1 MSRRLF
7 RSGSIVSLMT
17 LVSRV
22 LGLARDVVFAG
33 LFGASGGADAF
44 FVAFKIP
51 NFLRRLFGEGA
62 FAQAFVPVLAE
73 YMAKPEGA
81 RALVAAT
88 AGVLM
93 SVLLVLTVAVLFF
106 VDQVVWVFA
115 PGFASD
121 PAKLALA
128 GDLLM
133 LTFPYLFFIALVA
146 FAGGILNA
154 HDRFAV
160 PAFTPVLL
168 NLSLISAALLLSP
181 QMQVPVMAL
190 GWGVLLAGVVQLG
203 FQLPFLARIGMAPRP
218 RVQPSHPGVRQ
229 IFQLMLPALF
239 GVGVSQINL
248 LLDTILASFL
258 VTGSV
263 SWLYYSDRL
272 VELPLGVIGIA
283 IATVIL
289 PKLSHAHTAGNTEQA
304 QQTQDWGLGLCVI
317 LGVPATVALVLLAQP
332 LLFTLFQYGAMQASD
347 VHQAAMSLQ
356 AYALG
361 LLPFMAIKV
370 LAPGFFARQD
380 TRTPVRIAIIA
391 MVANMAMNLLFIGPL
406 AHVGLA
412 LATSLSAALNATLL
426 LLGLRKIGA
435 WQASQRW
442 FGLLWRVVLGS
453 VVMAWVLL
461 LALNQ
466 MADFDQLGLWSRAA
480 QTSLLVVLGGASY
493 GITLILSGWRPR
505 EWLGMQRN

>member
-1 MSRRLF
+1 M
-7 RSGSIVSLMT
+7 VSLMT
-17 LVSRV
+17 MLSRV
-22 LGLARDVVFAG
+22 MGLARDIVLAG

-81 RALVAAT
+81 RALVAAVS
-88 AGVLM
+88 GVLM
-93 SVLLVLTVAVLFF
+93 AVLAVLTLAAVYFA
-106 VDQVVWVFA
+106 DQVVWVFA
-115 PGFASD
+115 PGFAQD
-121 PAKLALA
+121 PDKLALA
-128 GDLLM
+128 GDLLA
-133 LTFPYLFFIALVA
+133 LTFPYLFFIAGVA
-146 FAGGILNA
+146 FAGAVLNA

-168 NLSLISAALLLSP
+168 NLSLIVAAVVLSP
-181 QMQVPVMAL
+181 QLSVPVMAL
-190 GWGVLLAGVVQLG
+190 GWGVLAAGLIQWL
-203 FQLPFLARIGMAPRP
+203 FQIPFLWRLGMLPRP
-218 RVQPSHPGVRQ
+218 RVQPRHPGVRQ
-229 IFQLMLPALF
+229 IGTLMLPALF

-258 VTGSV
+258 ITGSV

-289 PKLSHAHTAGNTEQA
+289 PQLSHAYAKDTPHKA
-304 QQTQDWGLGLCVI
+304 QGIQDWGLGVCFL
-317 LGVPATVALVLLAQP
+317 LGAPASLALILLAEP
-332 LLFTLFQYGAMQASD
+332 LLYTLFQYGAMQPAD
-347 VHQAAMSLQ
+347 VQQAAMSLQ

-361 LLPFMAIKV
+361 LMPFMAIKV

-391 MVANMAMNLLFIGPL
+391 MTANMALNLALITPL

-412 LATSLSAALNATLL
+412 LATSLSAALNALL
-426 LLGLRKIGA
+426 LYRGLARLGVYQLGRAWWRLAFQVAIGCGA
-435 WQASQRW
+435 MGMALW
-442 FGLLWRVVLGS
+442 FGVGWMQDFAGLSVWDRV
-453 VVMAWVLL
+453 
-461 LALNQ
+461 
-466 MADFDQLGLWSRAA
+466 A
-480 QTSLLVVLGGASY
+480 QTAVLIVAGAVVYLVAMLVC
-493 GITLILSGWRPR
+493 GWQWR
-505 EWLGMQRN
+505 EWLGMRRN

>member
-1 MSRRLF
+1 
-7 RSGSIVSLMT
+7 MT
-17 LVSRV
+17 LLSRV

-33 LFGASGGADAF
+33 LFGATGGADAF
-44 FVAFKIP
+44 FIAFKIP

-93 SVLLVLTVAVLFF
+93 SVLLALTLVVMFF
-106 VDQVVWVFA
+106 ADYVVWIFA
-115 PGFASD
+115 PGFAGD
-121 PAKLALA
+121 PAKMALA
-128 GDLLM
+128 GDLLT
-133 LTFPYLFFIALVA
+133 LTFPYLFFIAGVA
-146 FAGGILNA
+146 FAGSILNA

-168 NLSLISAALLLSP
+168 NLSLIAAAVLLSP
-181 QMQVPVMAL
+181 AMKAPVMAL
-190 GWGVLLAGVVQLG
+190 GWGVLAAGLVQFL
-203 FQLPFLARIGMAPRP
+203 FQLPFLAQIGMAPRP
-218 RVQPSHPGVRQ
+218 RIQPKHPGVRQ
-229 IFQLMLPALF
+229 IGRLMLPALF

-289 PKLSHAHTAGNTEQA
+289 PKLSHAHTAGDPDQA
-304 QQTQDWGLGLCVI
+304 RGIQDWGLGLCFL
-317 LGVPATVALVLLAQP
+317 LGIPATLALMLLAEP
-332 LLFTLFQYGAMQASD
+332 LLYTLFQYGAMQGSD
-347 VHQAAMSLQ
+347 VQQAAMSLR

-391 MVANMAMNLLFIGPL
+391 MVANMVMNLILIGPL

-426 LLGLRKIGA
+426 LLGLRRLGA
-435 WQASQRW
+435 WSFSARW
-442 FGLLWRVVLGS
+442 GGLAWRV
-453 VVMAWVLL
+453 L
-461 LALNQ
+461 LACAVMFAALSVS
-466 MADFDQLGLWSRAA
+466 MDAMRPFAQLDIWTRIAQAA
-480 QTSLLVVLGGASY
+480 VLVVVGGVSY
-493 GITLILSGWRPR
+493 ALTLILSGWRAR
-505 EWLGMQRN
+505 EWLGMTPN

>member
-1 MSRRLF
+1 MS
-7 RSGSIVSLMT
+7 VMT
-17 LVSRV
+17 LLSRV

-88 AGVLM
+88 AGVLFTLLAVLTLV
-93 SVLLVLTVAVLFF
+93 VLLF

-128 GDLLM
+128 GDLLT
-133 LTFPYLFFIALVA
+133 LTFPYLFFIAGVA

-154 HDRFAV
+154 HERFAV

-168 NLSLISAALLLSP
+168 NLSLIGAALLLAP

-190 GWGVLLAGVVQLG
+190 GWGVLLAGALQWT
-203 FQLPFLARIGMAPRP
+203 FQIPFLLRIGMAPRP
-218 RVQPSHPGVRQ
+218 RWQPSHPGVKQ
-229 IFQLMLPALF
+229 IGTLMLPALF

-248 LLDTILASFL
+248 LLDTVLASFL

-289 PKLSHAHTAGNTEQA
+289 PKLSHAFTAGQSEKA
-304 QQTQDWGLGLCVI
+304 QGIQDWGLGLCFI
-317 LGVPATVALVLLAQP
+317 LGAPATVALMLLAEP
-332 LLFTLFQYGAMQASD
+332 LLYTLFQYGAMQPSD
-347 VHQAAMSLQ
+347 VQQAALSLR

-361 LLPFMAIKV
+361 LIPFMAIKV
-370 LAPGFFARQD
+370 LAPGFFSRQD

-391 MVANMAMNLLFIGPL
+391 MTANMALNLALIGPL

-412 LATSLSAALNATLL
+412 LATSVSAGLNATLL
-426 LLGLRKIGA
+426 YVGLHKMGAYRLGRMWLGLVAQVAIATALMAGSLVTLSA
-435 WQASQRW
+435 
-442 FGLLWRVVLGS
+442 LLPGFETQGLGS
-453 VVMAWVLL
+453 RVW
-461 LALNQ
+461 Q
-466 MADFDQLGLWSRAA
+466 MAA
-480 QTSLLVVLGGASY
+480 LVATGAMVFA
-493 GITLILSGWRPR
+493 GALILVGFKPR
-505 EWLGMQRN
+505 QWLGMRSD